1 MLILLSDINVSFR
14 RFAILATMASIR
26 LFPYAP
32 PPSPK
37 PTTEQKIRDAALIC
51 CAREGIAA
59 TSFRMV
65 ADTAGIS
72 IGAVQHHFRTKA
84 ALIDAVDQY
93 VLQVIGEA
101 VGTELLPEPALEALE
116 ETGRRI
122 ARLMAEHPSVID
134 YMGRALVEG
143 ATVSGVGRVI
153 FEGLTEIS
161 EAQREHFAD
170 GTRDDIDRAW
180 SVLNPIILR
189 VGAIILRS
197 HIERYLDQPFYSDS
211 QLRRWDA
218 AVTRLIRHGLF
229 DHEPEPDSPSE
240 PVPG

>member
-1 MLILLSDINVSFR
+1 
-14 RFAILATMASIR
+14 MASIR
-26 LFPYAP
+26 LFPYTP
-32 PPSPK
+32 PPSPE
-37 PTTEQKIRDAALIC
+37 PTTEQRIRDAALIC

-65 ADTAGIS
+65 AETAGIS

-84 ALIDAVDQY
+84 ALIDAVDQH
-93 VLQVIGEA
+93 VLRVIGEA
-101 VGTELLPEPALEALE
+101 VGTELLPKPASEALD

-122 ARLMAEHPSVID
+122 TRLMAEHPSVID

-143 ATVSGVGRVI
+143 ATASGVGRVI
-153 FEGLTEIS
+153 FQGLTEIS

-170 GTRDDIDRAW
+170 GTRADIDRAW

-189 VGAIILRS
+189 VGAIILRP
-197 HIERYLDQPFYSDS
+197 HIERYLGQPFYGDA

-229 DHEPEPDSPSE
+229 DHEPDPDGSNE
-240 PVPG
+240 RVVR

>member
-1 MLILLSDINVSFR
+1 MEP
-14 RFAILATMASIR
+14 IR
-26 LFPYAP
+26 LFPYTPPAP
-32 PPSPK
+32 PE
-37 PTTEQKIRDAALIC
+37 PTSEEKIRDAALTC

-65 ADTAGIS
+65 ADTAGVS

-101 VGTELLPEPALEALE
+101 LGAKPLPEPASDALE
-116 ETGRRI
+116 EAGRRLT
-122 ARLMAEHPSVID
+122 RLMAEHPRVMD

-143 ATVSGVGRVI
+143 GTISGLGRVI
-153 FEGLTEIS
+153 FDGLTKIS
-161 EAQREHFAD
+161 EAQGDHFSEA
-170 GTRDDIDRAW
+170 TRDDLDRSW

-189 VGAIILRS
+189 VGAMILRP
-197 HIERYLDQPFYSDS
+197 HIERYLGQPFYSDF

-229 DHEPEPDSPSE
+229 DHKSESESGNEPISW
-240 PVPG
+240 